1 MSSFAPRCVIP
12 ASQPAVTFA
21 ALFCCLNAVA
31 MPILSLLPLNAT
43 IAAVLTVTAS
53 AWGLP
58 AAVQAA

>member
-1 MSSFAPRCVIP
+1 MSA
-12 ASQPAVTFA
+12 
-21 ALFCCLNAVA
+21 A
-31 MPILSLLPLNAT
+31 MPSLSLPPLNVT